1 MTIVWPVVGGEGD
14 GALRITNCG
23 ASTVR
28 AALSPLAPPPGAA
41 AMTPVTIVP
50 PGRASSKACDC
61 KGASGLRSSPGGAQ
75 VLEEQEERPK
85 EVLDPAGTHEE
96 E

>member
-1 MTIVWPVVGGEGD
+1 
-14 GALRITNCG
+14 
-23 ASTVR
+23 
-28 AALSPLAPPPGAA
+28 
-41 AMTPVTIVP
+41 MTPVTSVP

-61 KGASGLRSSPGGAQ
+61 KGASGLRSSPGGAK